1 MVRYM
6 TM

>member
-6 TM
+6 AM